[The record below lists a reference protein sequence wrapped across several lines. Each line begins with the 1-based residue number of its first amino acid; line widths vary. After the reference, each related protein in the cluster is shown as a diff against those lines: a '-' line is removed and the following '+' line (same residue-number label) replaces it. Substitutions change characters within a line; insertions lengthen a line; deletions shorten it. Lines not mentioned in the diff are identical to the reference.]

1 MNVIDAIRARRSVR
15 RFQKG
20 AAIPREDVEALLEA
34 AMLAPSAV
42 NSRPWEFYCTDSA
55 ERKAQLMAAH
65 PASRM
70 LETASWAI
78 VVCGRPD
85 LQPPP
90 RLLAAG
96 LRRRGGKHFA
106 AGGGTGLRR
115 VLVRLLPERAAHGR
129 HPRGARL
136 YVRARG
142 DDRAGRARRGARP
155 KGFLRPR
162 TRHLPVR
169 RRPAGAFP
177 APCGGHAAGPR
188 AVSALR
194 KRREASPRGRLL
206 QPLPRPSLGARPR
219 IPVVKAASLRGAGNG
234 AVCGQKRRQ
243 MRKKPRHVPRFLF
256 FLISERSVL
265 PCRKRPRAGAVQR
278 SRSGRILPEKV
289 ISKRSK
295 VPRLSR
301 RRSQMTALEMSLKT
315 M

>member
-85 LQPPP
+85 LQPRHGYWPQDC
-90 RLLAAG
+90 AAAVE
-96 LRRRGGKHFA
+96 KHFA

-177 APCGGHAAGPR
+177 APCGGQAAGPR

-206 QPLPRPSLGARPR
+206 QPLPRPPLGARRFPHAR
-219 IPVVKAASLRGAGNG
+219 RRSALSAGRRHG

-265 PCRKRPRAGAVQR
+265 PCRRRPFALAFSARAAGASCPKR
-278 SRSGRILPEKV
+278 SFQSGRRCRV
-289 ISKRSK
+289 
-295 VPRLSR
+295 
-301 RRSQMTALEMSLKT
+301 
-315 M
+315 